1 MKINSSSL
9 TSDNN
14 RKSGEEII
22 NISEHDKIEK
32 IKETKNNQKVKKKKL
47 VFGELKDCF
56 FKAINT
62 NYII

>member
-32 IKETKNNQKVKKKKL
+32 IKETKNNQKVKKKL

>member
-14 RKSGEEII
+14 RKLGEEII

-32 IKETKNNQKVKKKKL
+32 IKETKNNQKVKKK
-47 VFGELKDCF
+47 VSFWR
-56 FKAINT
+56 T
-62 NYII
+62 

>member
-9 TSDNN
+9 TSDIN
-14 RKSGEEII
+14 RKSAEEII

-32 IKETKNNQKVKKKKL
+32 IKETKNNQKVKKKL

>member
-32 IKETKNNQKVKKKKL
+32 IKETKNNQKVKKML

-56 FKAINT
+56 FKAINA

>member
-32 IKETKNNQKVKKKKL
+32 IKETKNNQKVKKKL
-47 VFGELKDCF
+47 FFGELKDCF

>member
-32 IKETKNNQKVKKKKL
+32 IKETKNNQKVKKKL
-47 VFGELKDCF
+47 VFGKLKDCF

>member
-22 NISEHDKIEK
+22 NISEHDKIKK
-32 IKETKNNQKVKKKKL
+32 IKETKNNQKVKKKL

-56 FKAINT
+56 FKAINA

>member
-32 IKETKNNQKVKKKKL
+32 IKETKNNQKVKKKL

-56 FKAINT
+56 FKAINA